1 MYKRMYNVLIFTH
14 MNKVFIIGESSY
26 NVVSPSI
33 KNIVSALSLINEISK
48 DAKTLEQVFERLDNE
63 SLCKVLSI
71 FIAGDFSL
79 VKELLH
85 GQKDEIISVIQEI
98 LAEILKD
105 LQSLC
110 QVTSSINNLVATEK

>member
-26 NVVSPSI
+26 NVVSPSM